1 MTGEPKNPTPEVTQP
16 QGKQWGPDV
25 PGTDQ
30 VQPGLYVAKESK
42 SIFVAFA
49 ATPKRA
55 APKSGAD
62 R

>member
-1 MTGEPKNPTPEVTQP
+1 MARDPKKPTDEATEADS
-16 QGKQWGPDV
+16 KKWGPEV

-49 ATPKRA
+49 ATPKP
-55 APKSGAD
+55 APKSGP
-62 R
+62 